1 MNVFTQQRRPLTAL
15 ALALWLGGCAMPPP
29 APEGPTAARQAL
41 SQLQAD
47 NALAS
52 RVPLAMADAERAVVA
67 AEQPQTD
74 PALAEHLTYMA
85 DHKVT
90 IASALAQARLLEDQR
105 QALSQESD
113 SMRLDARTAEA
124 DLAHDDARDARAATD
139 AAEQQSADL
148 QQQIDELNARETERG
163 LVVTLGDL
171 LFDTGQ
177 SALRSGA
184 TGHLVKLAAF
194 LNQYPQRTVMI
205 EGHTDSVGSESS
217 NISLSQR
224 RAEAVRGFLV
234 SQGVAANRLVAT
246 GKGESWPVAGNDT
259 SSGRQQ
265 NRRVEVVIANAP
277 QTAAR

>member
-1 MNVFTQQRRPLTAL
+1 MNIFTQQRRPLTAL

-29 APEGPTAARQAL
+29 APEGPTAARQTL

-52 RVPLAMADAERAVVA
+52 RVPMAMAAAERAVVA

-85 DHKVT
+85 DHKVA
-90 IASALAQARLLEDQR
+90 IASAFGQARLLEDQR
-105 QALSQESD
+105 KALSQESD

-124 DLAHDDARDARAATD
+124 DQAHDNARAATD

-171 LFDTGQ
+171 LFDTGK
-177 SALRSGA
+177 SALRGGA
-184 TGHLVKLAAF
+184 TSHLLKLAAF

-224 RAEAVRGFLV
+224 RAEAVRDFLI
-234 SQGVAANRLVAT
+234 SQGIAANRVVAT

-265 NRRVEVVIANAP
+265 NRRVEVVIVNAP